1 MITIDDFAKVE
12 LKLATILSAEAVPD
26 TDKLLKLEVDLGTE
40 KRQIIAGLAVSY
52 SDPSQLVGTQVVV
65 VANLE
70 SRTLRG
76 LESQGM
82 VLAVSGEDGP
92 VLLHPEK
99 PVEPGSTIR

>member
-1 MITIDDFAKVE
+1 MISIDEFAKIE
-12 LKLATILSAEAVPD
+12 LKLATILSAEIVPD
-26 TDKLLKLEVDLGTE
+26 TDKLLKLEVDLGAE
-40 KRQIIAGLAVSY
+40 KRQIVAGLAASY
-52 SDPSQLVGTQVVV
+52 PNPSGLVGKQVVV

-70 SRTLRG
+70 PRTLRG

-92 VLLHPEK
+92 VLLHPDK